1 VDTANESAADI
12 LLMADPR
19 VAAVPVHDCGEE
31 LVDVRSC
38 GTLSLSALVLR
49 RPLLG
54 DKNDG
59 SRGDLRH
66 MHAVAVPGAR

>member
-1 VDTANESAADI
+1 VDTANEPAADI

-38 GTLSLSALVLR
+38 GTLSLSGFRADD
-49 RPLLG
+49 LG
-54 DKNDG
+54 DF
-59 SRGDLRH
+59 
-66 MHAVAVPGAR
+66 A